1 MIDSSAD
8 NSTNSPAAPIQRDCP
23 AWFEHM
29 PFARWGWV
37 ELNVYGWPL
46 VAATLFMLLVLCG
59 PWRWLAI
66 FPAALLAQVLYFFR
80 DPPRRVPDTPNIIV
94 APADGKVV
102 EVTAL
107 DHYEFFAGPAVRIGI
122 FLSIFNVH
130 INRSP
135 SAGRVVAMD
144 YQPGKFLNAMDPV
157 SATQNEFM
165 WIGFDSL
172 ENPGRRFVVRQVA
185 GLIARRIV
193 CPLVPGQ
200 AIPRG
205 VKFGM
210 IKFGS
215 RTELILPAGDV
226 EIAARVGDKLRAG
239 ADLVAR
245 WK

>member
-1 MIDSSAD
+1 MNQQTSD
-8 NSTNSPAAPIQRDCP
+8 NSNEKPVAPTQRDCP

-46 VAATLFMLLVLCG
+46 VVAILLLLLILCG

-66 FPAALLAQVLYFFR
+66 IPAALLVQVLYFFR
-80 DPPRRVPDTPNIIV
+80 DPPRRVPDAPNAIV

-102 EVTAL
+102 EVTPI
-107 DHYEFFAGPAVRIGI
+107 DHYDFFDGPAVRIGI

-135 SAGRVVAMD
+135 SASRVVAMD
-144 YQPGKFLNAMDPV
+144 YQPGKFLNAMDPA

-172 ENPGRRFVVRQVA
+172 EKPGRRFVVRQIA

-193 CPLVPGQ
+193 CPLTVGQ
-200 AIPRG
+200 AVPRG
-205 VKFGM
+205 LKFGM

-215 RTELILPAGDV
+215 RTELILPAGDA
-226 EIAARVGDKLRAG
+226 EIVTKVGDKIRAG
-239 ADLVAR
+239 SDIVAR